1 MVAPN
6 QINAMPTKAFFVDMI
21 VKDIPLE
28 RAVLD
33 LVDNCI
39 DGARRLRPGDEPD
52 FTGLQVEIEL
62 NKDRFEIRDNCGGF
76 DIETAQTYAFR
87 FGRPLEAR
95 STAYSIGQFGV
106 GMKRALF
113 KFGSYFEVYSTTRDQ
128 KWSMKVDV
136 DNWEEQ
142 NDWVFDFD
150 AVTENQDF
158 PQEDWGTRIIVERLR
173 PEVASKFSAP
183 YFHRQLNAMIRSH
196 QRQFLAWKLAITL
209 NGAYLTNT
217 RLQIRTGDK
226 FKAAIEEFSF
236 YEDSE
241 DPIGVRVI
249 AGVSDS
255 SPSHAG
261 WYIVCNGRVV
271 MSGDRSEETGWGS
284 VADQKDGIPK
294 YHNQYA
300 RFRGVAFFDCRSSSK
315 LPWNTT
321 KTGLDASSAIW
332 LATVPKML
340 DHTRTVINFL
350 NDLDNDV
357 EEFGQSSPLLSALN
371 SETTLKEV
379 ESLRGPSAF
388 SWDPA
393 PRPPGPRTTKIQ
405 YSREA
410 DKIGTLMT
418 ALNVRS
424 AKAVGEA
431 TFDLIYR
438 RQNAEDE

>member
-1 MVAPN
+1 
-6 QINAMPTKAFFVDMI
+6 MPTKAFFVDMLI
-21 VKDIPLE
+21 KDIPLE

-52 FTGLQVEIEL
+52 FSGLRINLAL
-62 NKDRFEIRDNCGGF
+62 NEDRFEIRDNCGGF

-87 FGRPLEAR
+87 FGRPSKTR

-113 KFGSYFEVYSTTRDQ
+113 KFGRYFEVYSTTREQ

-142 NDWVFDFD
+142 DDWVFDFD
-150 AVTENQDF
+150 TVIENQEF
-158 PQEDWGTRIIVERLR
+158 AEEEWGTRIIVERLR
-173 PEVASKFSAP
+173 PEVASMFAAP
-183 YFHRQLNAMIRSH
+183 PFHRQLTATIRSH
-196 QRQFLAWKLAITL
+196 QRQFLVWKLAIALEGTH
-209 NGAYLTNT
+209 LTNT
-217 RLQIRTGDK
+217 RLQIRTGGT
-226 FKAAIEEFSF
+226 FNAAIEEFSF
-236 YEDSE
+236 YEDSD
-241 DPIGVRVI
+241 DPIRIRLI
-249 AGVSDS
+249 AGVSNS
-255 SPSHAG
+255 SPPHAG
-261 WYIVCNGRVV
+261 WYIICNGRVIL
-271 MSGDRSEETGWGS
+271 SADRSEETGWGS
-284 VADQKDGIPK
+284 ISDQKDGIPK

-321 KTGLDASSAIW
+321 KTGLDSSSAIW
-332 LATVPKML
+332 LGTVPKML

-357 EEFGQSSPLLSALN
+357 DEFGQSSPLLAALN

-379 ESLRGPSAF
+379 ETLRGPSAF
-388 SWDPA
+388 SWNRA

-410 DKIGTLMT
+410 DKIRGLMT

-431 TFDLIYR
+431 TFDLVYK
-438 RQNAEDE
+438 RQSGDDE